1 MNRLEEIWAGEIEK
15 ARQDGDR
22 QGYFRGLCIGL
33 GLTALSYLASLSL
46 LSQKLSF
53 LQAANLTQCP
63 AMWPE
68 QACRAYCNSPAFFG

>member
-1 MNRLEEIWAGEIEK
+1 MNRLEEIWAAEIEK

-22 QGYFRGLCIGL
+22 RGYFRGLCIGL
-33 GLTALSYLASLSL
+33 GVTAFSYLFSLSL

-53 LQAANLTQCP
+53 LQAANLTQCS

-68 QACRAYCNSPAFFG
+68 QACRAYCNSAALFR